1 MIVLPFTAPRRRPG
15 VPRGLVPLARRGPG
29 MARDIPVKRRDGH
42 APVSVNLIFT
52 SFAKQARRSRKGG
65 FTACANVFSPI
76 PVTP

>member
-1 MIVLPFTAPRRRPG
+1 MIVPPFTARRRRPG

-52 SFAKQARRSRKGG
+52 SFTNQTRRSRKGG